1 MRPFLFL
8 AALAGLGV
16 LLWLAWSASRSP
28 APSTPRADIVERG
41 EAPALPAMTPPAAP
55 LPSEPSSAERRP
67 VESEAPPPP
76 SEAAPVR
83 APLHGRVLDARTD
96 EPLPDLAFELD
107 GDEEAGGERLV
118 TDVEGRFES
127 HRPRGD
133 GPATFDWLDP
143 PDDPQYE
150 RTELD
155 VADPRA
161 ALELRLEVGPTYR
174 FALRA
179 PPDAPLERLVA
190 RLATEPQR
198 DWARGAPGAALR
210 APSAG
215 SAFHPWVRLHP
226 ERVFG
231 ARSQGPWTLELLSD
245 DGVWSGSASVTSIV
259 GRYPELVAIELAARA
274 SLDGAVHDEQGR
286 PVPQAWMRL
295 HDPAGKTRREQ
306 WYLPEGRFRAD
317 GLEPGRWTLEIDSP
331 DHATYRIDLALPAG
345 VSTVHDVTLAA
356 LEPAG
361 SVRGIVT
368 SATGTWHG
376 EGLVAL
382 WGHGSSKSNRRA
394 PLEWRREGERWI
406 SPFGF
411 DGVPAGTYTL
421 EWVSRACLFAVEPAP
436 KQLVSVPAEGLELRI
451 RDDVETARFL
461 FRVRDAATGA
471 ELPAFDA
478 WWRPAEAWADFRRGV
493 TPGTVLAERWPIGR
507 ACRWAVRAE
516 GRALVTGDERDLVR
530 EGDTLVADVALSPGW
545 GVQFFL
551 GDPDGTP
558 LEGVRLALDGV
569 PSDPSDAEGR
579 IVVSL
584 PARPHEIRLLTPGL
598 RITGGDLDPQR
609 GDVDD
614 DNWWALAIE
623 LE

>member
-1 MRPFLFL
+1 MRPLVFL

-28 APSTPRADIVERG
+28 TSSAPRADELARAETAEVPALTPA
-41 EAPALPAMTPPAAP
+41 EAPVPA
-55 LPSEPSSAERRP
+55 EPSSSARLP
-67 VESEAPPPP
+67 VESEAPPPLAEP
-76 SEAAPVR
+76 APVR
-83 APLHGRVLDARTD
+83 TPLHGRILDARTD
-96 EPLPDLAFELD
+96 EPVPDLAFELD
-107 GDEEAGGERLV
+107 GDAEIGGERLV
-118 TDVEGRFES
+118 TDAEGRFTS
-127 HRPRGD
+127 QAPRAA
-133 GPATFDWLDP
+133 GPATLDWLDP

-161 ALELRLEVGPTYR
+161 ALELRLEIGPTYR
-174 FALRA
+174 LELRGPPEA
-179 PPDAPLERLVA
+179 PRERLAA

-198 DWARGAPGAALR
+198 DWARSAPGATLR
-210 APSAG
+210 APSAD
-215 SAFHPWVRLHP
+215 SDFHPWVRLHP

-231 ARSQGPWTLELLSD
+231 SRSQGPWTLELLSD
-245 DGVWSGSASVTSIV
+245 DGIWSGAASVTSIV
-259 GRYPELVAIELAARA
+259 GRYPEVVAIELAARA
-274 SLDGAVHDEQGR
+274 SLAGTVRDEQGQ
-286 PVPQAWMRL
+286 PVQQAWMRL
-295 HDPAGKTRREQ
+295 LDAAGELRREQ
-306 WYLPEGRFRAD
+306 WHLPEGGYRAD

-331 DHATYRIDLALPAG
+331 DHVTYRIDLALPAG
-345 VSTVHDVTLAA
+345 TPTVHDVTLTP

-361 SVRGIVT
+361 SVRGVVT

-382 WGHGSSKSNRRA
+382 WGHEGSKSNRRA
-394 PLEWRREGERWI
+394 PLEWRREGGRWI
-406 SPFGF
+406 SPFAF
-411 DGVPAGTYTL
+411 DGVPAGTYAL
-421 EWVSRACLFAVEPAP
+421 EWVSRACLFEVEPS
-436 KQLVSVPAEGLELRI
+436 KQLVSVPAEGLELRV
-451 RDDVETARFL
+451 RDDVETARF
-461 FRVRDAATGA
+461 RIRARDATTGA

-478 WWRPAEAWADFRRGV
+478 WWRPADAWADFRRGV
-493 TPGTVLAERWPIGR
+493 TPDTVLAERWPIGR

-516 GRALVTGDERDLVR
+516 GRAPVIGDERDLVR
-530 EGDTLVADVALSPGW
+530 EGDALVADVALSPGW

-551 GDPDGTP
+551 GDPDGKP

-579 IVVSL
+579 ILVSL

-598 RITGGDLDPQR
+598 RITGGDLDPRR

-614 DNWWALAIE
+614 DNWWALGIE